1 MAITATQPFLMLMHG
16 LPGAGKSAFARQ
28 FAELA
33 GLTHVSSDRFRYEL
47 FDDPKF
53 NTSENNTILRLAA
66 YMSEELLRRGNSVI
80 FDMHLPTQ
88 RLRDGLARLVNDH
101 NAELVLVWVQTD
113 QETASWR
120 SQHRDRRRVDDK
132 YAFNLSNGQF
142 DELAQLVKSN
152 FRPKDKLIVV
162 SGKHLF
168 RVQAAAALKRLKELG
183 LMSEQSTLGVGG
195 RVDYARRQIPR
206 ISSL

>member
-1 MAITATQPFLMLMHG
+1 MLLMHG

-28 FAELA
+28 FAELT
-33 GLTHVSSDRFRYEL
+33 GLSHVSSDRFRYEL
-47 FDDPKF
+47 YDDPKF
-53 NTSENNTILRLAA
+53 TTSENNTVLRLAA

-88 RLRDGLARLVNDH
+88 RLRDGLARLANDH
-101 NAELVLVWVQTD
+101 NAQLVLVWVQTD
-113 QETASWR
+113 QETAGWR
-120 SQHRDRRRVDDK
+120 SQHRDRRRIDDK
-132 YAFNLSNGQF
+132 YAFNLSASQF

-152 FRPKDKLIVV
+152 FRPKDRLIVI

-168 RVQAAAALKRLKELG
+168 RVQAAAALKRLKELS
-183 LMSEQSTLGVGG
+183 LVSDQPPSTGG

-206 ISSL
+206 IHSL